1 LSNTLKCDN
10 GDLMVA
16 PAGRFLIVTG
26 IEKCAQDMAESLL
39 NSWDPEEDQWYN
51 GSELFLIGGDPSS
64 LDAISAE
71 ERIRSVVEDAIDR
84 LIDLQEDDNYV
95 DLDEKIEEV
104 RELWVR
110 SLGNSTYGFFL
121 RAITESEENVPLGFS
136 IQLSQQLPSS
146 LEVEDLL
153 NFITTPESNVTYL

>member
-16 PAGRFLIVTG
+16 TAGRFLVVTG

-39 NSWDPEEDQWYN
+39 NNWDPNELMWYN
-51 GSELFLIGGDPSS
+51 GSELFLIDADPSS

-71 ERIRSVVEDAIDR
+71 ERIRVAVEKAIDR

-95 DLDEKIEEV
+95 DPDEKIEEI

-110 SLGNSTYGFFL
+110 SLGKSSYGFFL
-121 RAITESEENVPLGFS
+121 RVVTESEENVPLGFS
-136 IQLSQQLPSS
+136 IELSQQLPSS
-146 LEVEDLL
+146 LETQDLL